1 MPCVTDDEGYPF
13 DPEQAAR
20 DNRMRLARDYLKVR
34 GWLAAARCE
43 RDVAYYTRHRDIAY
57 KLLSEAMRAER
68 TLHVDDKIIARDP
81 TGDLTVMDWD
91 AKHRTETE
99 KRAARLAKE
108 KR

>member
-1 MPCVTDDEGYPF
+1 MPCVTDPEGYPY

-43 RDVAYYTRHRDIAY
+43 RDVAYYTRHADIAL

-68 TLHVDDKIIARDP
+68 TLLLDGKIITRDP
-81 TGDLTVMDWD
+81 TGDLTVMDRD
-91 AKHRTETE
+91 PKHRTEDE
-99 KRAARLAKE
+99 KRAARLARSK
-108 KR
+108 K